1 MRIGRKWRSVLTRAW
16 SVRLMILAAI
26 LSGAETAITL
36 AGNFLGLPAG
46 LFALLAFLAT
56 CAAFIARFIAQKDI
70 ED

>member
-1 MRIGRKWRSVLTRAW
+1 MRIGRKWRAVLTRAW

-36 AGNFLGLPAG
+36 AGNFFGLPSG

-56 CAAFIARFIAQKDI
+56 CAAFIARFIAQQDI
-70 ED
+70 EN